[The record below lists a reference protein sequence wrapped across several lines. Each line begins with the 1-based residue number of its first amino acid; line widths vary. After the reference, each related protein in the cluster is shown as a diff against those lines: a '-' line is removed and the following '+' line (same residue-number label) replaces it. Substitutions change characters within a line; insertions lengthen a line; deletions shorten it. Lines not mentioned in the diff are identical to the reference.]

1 MDPLSSAIV
10 DTAQRMQQGAL
21 RQQVSLAVL
30 KTAMDTQALAAAA
43 LIAALPQPPPAS
55 AAGTLV
61 GTRLDV
67 YA

>member
-21 RQQVSLAVL
+21 RQQVSIAVL
-30 KTAMDTQALAAAA
+30 KTAMDAQASAAAA
-43 LIAALPQPPPAS
+43 LIAALPQVPQPA
-55 AAGTLV
+55 ATGLV